1 MREIQLQTEI
11 VSFEGEPF
19 QLADQGLE
27 HMRVGNVLVRQL
39 ALAKSEGEAVFLTP
53 EIGRKLVAAMKAG
66 EALLLET
73 ADFSHLQ
80 AAVKQNNA
88 QFVDLVQAQA
98 LQALKDAL
106 EVEVA
111 KV

>member
-11 VSFEGEPF
+11 LSFEGEPF
-19 QLADQGLE
+19 QLGDQGLE
-27 HMRVGNVLVRQL
+27 RLRVGNVLVRQL
-39 ALAKSEGEAVFLTP
+39 ALAKTEGENVFLTP

-66 EALLLET
+66 ESLLLEKT
-73 ADFSHLQ
+73 DFEHLQ
-80 AAVKQNNA
+80 VAVKQNNA
-88 QFVDLVQAQA
+88 QFVDVVQAQA
-98 LQALKDAL
+98 LQALKDAA